1 MLDFVLRT
9 RYINSIVNKKR
20 ESNVKYGFQHFN
32 TLCQDFQ

>member
-20 ESNVKYGFQHFN
+20 ESNVKYGFQYFN
-32 TLCQDFQ
+32 TLRQDFQ

>member
-20 ESNVKYGFQHFN
+20 ELNVKYGFQHFN